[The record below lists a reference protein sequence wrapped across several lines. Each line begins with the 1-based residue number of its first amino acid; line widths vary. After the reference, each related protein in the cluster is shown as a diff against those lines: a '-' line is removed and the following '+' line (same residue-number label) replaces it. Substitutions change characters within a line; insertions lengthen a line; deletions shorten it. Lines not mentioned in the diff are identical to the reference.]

1 MPSPKTEVSELSVA
15 FGILGVKPINPILGE
30 KDVYTKF
37 EGSLPYEKYKV
48 YCERIT
54 KNKIAATNLRQV
66 YLETLADG
74 SLSVDP
80 EAASSCKPT
89 TLVVGN

>member
-54 KNKIAATNLRQV
+54 VVYIGYFNALSPVLSLIALPVA
-66 YLETLADG
+66 
-74 SLSVDP
+74 
-80 EAASSCKPT
+80 KPFLQL
-89 TLVVGN
+89 LV

>member
-54 KNKIAATNLRQV
+54 KNKIAATNLRQR
-66 YLETLADG
+66 L
-74 SLSVDP
+74 
-80 EAASSCKPT
+80 
-89 TLVVGN
+89 

>member
-48 YCERIT
+48 YCE
-54 KNKIAATNLRQV
+54 N
-66 YLETLADG
+66 
-74 SLSVDP
+74 
-80 EAASSCKPT
+80 
-89 TLVVGN
+89 